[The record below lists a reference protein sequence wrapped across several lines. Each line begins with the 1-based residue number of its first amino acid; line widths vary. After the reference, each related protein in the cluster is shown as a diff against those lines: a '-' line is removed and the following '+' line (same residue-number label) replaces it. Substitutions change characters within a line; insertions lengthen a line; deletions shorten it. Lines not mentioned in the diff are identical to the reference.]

1 MQQIHA
7 VYLSQ
12 VFPQERE
19 GLKELFFDAISLVS

>member
-12 VFPQERE
+12 VLPQGQE
-19 GLKELFFDAISLVS
+19 GMKELFFDAISLAS